1 MTCGIAV
8 RRVHGAASVLLFV
21 LLAAACSSSARS
33 PASASSSHGASTA
46 KATAQATCEQI
57 GAVLSDGPDPDAD
70 PVGYA
75 QAQVRPLR
83 HVSVAGAP
91 LRTAVGQLADA
102 YQRLYTSNG
111 KSADAKEA
119 VAVAARKLNS
129 ICPGAAS

>member
-8 RRVHGAASVLLFV
+8 RRARGAVPVLLFV
-21 LLAAACSSSARS
+21 LLAAACSSSAHS
-33 PASASSSHGASTA
+33 SVSASTSTSTA
-46 KATAQATCEQI
+46 TALIKATCQQI

-75 QAQVRPLR
+75 QAQALPLR
-83 HVSVAGAP
+83 HISVASAP

-102 YQRLYTSNG
+102 YQRFYTSNG
-111 KSADAKEA
+111 KSVDAKEA
-119 VAVAARKLNS
+119 VAVATKKLNS

>member
-8 RRVHGAASVLLFV
+8 RRVRGAAPVLLFV
-21 LLAAACSSSARS
+21 LLAAACSSSAHS
-33 PASASSSHGASTA
+33 SVSASSGTSASTA
-46 KATAQATCEQI
+46 TAMVQATCQLI

-75 QAQVRPLR
+75 QAQVLPLR
-83 HVSVAGAP
+83 HISVAGAP

-102 YQRLYTSNG
+102 YQRFYTSNG
-111 KSADAKEA
+111 KNADAKEA
-119 VAVAARKLNS
+119 VAVATKKLNS